1 MKRDSDKNNGFGE
14 ILSTPALSSLSSMEK
29 NKEIVLSGIRPTG
42 FLHLGNYFGALKN
55 WARMQYEYE
64 CYFFIADWHS
74 LTTHADTS
82 ELSLITRRLVAEL
95 IAGGLDP
102 EKCTIYAQSDIPEIP
117 ELYLYLNML
126 AYKGELEKT
135 VTFKEKARRQP
146 ENINAG
152 LLTYPVLQAADILI
166 HRCHYVPVGKDQ
178 EQHIEMTR
186 NFAERFNHRY
196 GDVFPIPRAF
206 SYSENLVKILSLD
219 GSGKMSKSEQQM
231 NTVYLNDDDELIR
244 KKIMKAKTDQGP
256 ASSNSEKPEYI
267 QGLFTL
273 LGLVSSQDVL
283 AKFENDF
290 NHCQIRYGDMKKQLA
305 DDLIRFIT
313 PIREKAAALQNDPV
327 EIDRILAGGAKK
339 ARKSAEATLLA
350 VRKALGFR
358 YL

>member
-1 MKRDSDKNNGFGE
+1 
-14 ILSTPALSSLSSMEK
+14 MEK

-42 FLHLGNYFGALKN
+42 FLHLGNYYGALNN
-55 WARMQYEYE
+55 WARMQYDYT

-82 ELSLITRRLVAEL
+82 ELKEITRRLVAEL

-102 EKCTIYAQSDIPEIP
+102 DLCTIYAQSDIPEIP
-117 ELYLYLNML
+117 ELYMYLNML

-135 VTFKEKARRQP
+135 VTFKEKARKQP

-166 HRCHYVPVGKDQ
+166 HRAHYVPVGKDQ

-196 GDVFPIPRAF
+196 GEVFPVPRAF
-206 SYSENLVKILSLD
+206 SYTEDLVKILSLD

-231 NTVYLNDDDELIR
+231 NTIYLIDDDDLIR

-256 ASSNSEKPEYI
+256 ASPDSKKPEYI

-273 LGLVSSQDVL
+273 LGLVSSPDIVE
-283 AKFENDF
+283 KFEYDF

-305 DDLIRFIT
+305 EDMIRFVR
-313 PIREKAAALQNDPV
+313 PIREKAAALQNDPKQ
-327 EIDRILAGGAKK
+327 IDDLMAKGAAK
-339 ARKSAEATLLA
+339 ARISAAATLTA
-350 VRKALGFR
+350 VRKALGFK
-358 YL
+358 YH

>member
-1 MKRDSDKNNGFGE
+1 
-14 ILSTPALSSLSSMEK
+14 MEK

-42 FLHLGNYFGALKN
+42 FLHLGNYYGALVN
-55 WARMQYEYE
+55 WARMQYEYD

-74 LTTHADTS
+74 LTTHTDTR
-82 ELSLITRRLVAEL
+82 ELKLNTTRLVSEL

-135 VTFKEKARRQP
+135 VTFKDKAKKQP

-166 HRCHYVPVGKDQ
+166 HRSHYVPVGKDQ

-196 GDVFPIPRAF
+196 GEIFPIPKAF
-206 SYSENLVKILSLD
+206 SYSRNLIKILSLD

-231 NTVYLNDDDELIR
+231 NTVYLNDEDALITR
-244 KKIMKAKTDQGP
+244 KIMKAKTDQGP
-256 ASSNSEKPEYI
+256 VSPNSEKPDYI

-273 LGLVSSQDVL
+273 LGLVSSPEIL
-283 AKFENDF
+283 ARFEYDF

-305 DDLIRFIT
+305 EDLVRFIR
-313 PIREKAAALQNDPV
+313 PIREKAAALQNDPAQ
-327 EIDRILAGGAKK
+327 IDEILAMGAEK
-339 ARKSAEATLLA
+339 ARKSAASTLKE
-350 VRKALGFR
+350 VRKALGFT
-358 YL
+358 YH

>member
-1 MKRDSDKNNGFGE
+1 M
-14 ILSTPALSSLSSMEK
+14 AK

-55 WARMQYEYE
+55 WARMQNEYE

-82 ELSLITRRLVAEL
+82 ELKSISRSLVSEL

-135 VTFKEKARRQP
+135 VTFKDKVRRQP

-166 HRCHYVPVGKDQ
+166 HRAHYVPVGKDQ

-196 GDVFPIPRAF
+196 GEIFPIPKAF
-206 SYSENLVKILSLD
+206 SYSEDLVKILSLD

-231 NTVYLNDDDELIR
+231 NTIYLNDDDALVT

-256 ASSNSEKPEYI
+256 ASANSKKPEYI

-273 LGLVSSQDVL
+273 LGLVSSPEIVT
-283 AKFENDF
+283 KFEYDF
-290 NHCQIRYGDMKKQLA
+290 NHCQIRYGDMKKQIA
-305 DDLIRFIT
+305 EDMVRFIK
-313 PIREKAAALQNDPV
+313 PIRERAAALQNDPV
-327 EIDRILAGGAKK
+327 QIDNILAKGKEK
-339 ARKSAEATLLA
+339 ARKSASATLLE

>member
-1 MKRDSDKNNGFGE
+1 
-14 ILSTPALSSLSSMEK
+14 MEK

-55 WARMQYEYE
+55 WARMQYDYS
-64 CYFFIADWHS
+64 CFFFIADWHS

-82 ELSLITRRLVAEL
+82 ELKQNTSRLVSEL

-102 EKCTIYAQSDIPEIP
+102 DQCTIYVQSDIPEIP

-135 VTFKEKARRQP
+135 VTFKEKARTQP

-166 HRCHYVPVGKDQ
+166 HRAHYVPVGKDQ

-196 GDVFPIPRAF
+196 GEVFPVPRAF
-206 SYSENLVKILSLD
+206 SYSKDLVKILSLD

-231 NTVYLNDDDELIR
+231 NTVYLNDDDVMIT

-256 ASSNSEKPEYI
+256 VSPNSEKPEYI

-273 LGLVSSQDVL
+273 LDLVSSPDVVNKFQD
-283 AKFENDF
+283 DF

-305 DDLIRFIT
+305 EDMIRFIK
-313 PIREKAAALQNDPV
+313 PIREKAAALQEDPKQM
-327 EIDRILAGGAKK
+327 DQLLAKGAAK
-339 ARKSAEATLLA
+339 ARESAAATLSA
-350 VRKALGFR
+350 VRKALGFNNP
-358 YL
+358 

>member
-1 MKRDSDKNNGFGE
+1 
-14 ILSTPALSSLSSMEK
+14 MEK

-55 WARMQYEYE
+55 WAKMQFEYE
-64 CYFFIADWHS
+64 CFFFIADWHS
-74 LTTHADTS
+74 LTTHADTR
-82 ELSLITRRLVAEL
+82 ELRTNTIRLVSEL

-102 EKCTIYAQSDIPEIP
+102 EACTIYAQSDIPEIP

-135 VTFKEKARRQP
+135 VTFKDKARKQP

-166 HRCHYVPVGKDQ
+166 HRSHFVPVGKDQ

-206 SYSENLVKILSLD
+206 NYKESLVKILSLD

-231 NTVYLNDDDELIR
+231 NTVYLNDDDALIT

-256 ASSNSEKPEYI
+256 TTPNSQKPDYI
-267 QGLFTL
+267 EGLFTL
-273 LGLVSSQDVL
+273 FSLVSSKENLV
-283 AKFENDF
+283 KFEYDF
-290 NHCQIRYGDMKKQLA
+290 NHCQIRYGEMKKQLA
-305 DDLIRFIT
+305 EDLIRFIK
-313 PIREKAAALQNDPV
+313 PIREKATALQQDPGLI
-327 EIDRILAGGAKK
+327 EGILIEGARK
-339 ARKSAEATLLA
+339 ARLSAASTLME
-350 VRKALGFR
+350 VRKALGFK
-358 YL
+358 YP

>member
-1 MKRDSDKNNGFGE
+1 MV
-14 ILSTPALSSLSSMEK
+14 K

-64 CYFFIADWHS
+64 CFFFIADWHS
-74 LTTHADTS
+74 LTTHTDTS
-82 ELSLITRRLVAEL
+82 ELPEMTRRLVAEL

-146 ENINAG
+146 DNINAG

-166 HRCHYVPVGKDQ
+166 HRSHYVPVGKDQ

-196 GDVFPIPRAF
+196 GDVFPVPSAF
-206 SYSENLVKILSLD
+206 SYGNDLIKILSLD

-231 NTVYLNDDDELIR
+231 NTIYLNDEDDLIR

-256 ASSNSEKPEYI
+256 TEPNSPKPDYI

-273 LGLVSSQDVL
+273 LGLVSTGEVF

-290 NHCQIRYGDMKKQLA
+290 MQCRIRYGDMKKKLA
-305 DDLIRFIT
+305 EDMIRFIT
-313 PIREKAAALQNDPV
+313 PIRERASALQKDPA
-327 EIDRILAGGAKK
+327 EIERILGMGALK
-339 ARKSAEATLLA
+339 ARKSAQSTLNE

-358 YL
+358 HL

>member
-1 MKRDSDKNNGFGE
+1 
-14 ILSTPALSSLSSMEK
+14 MEK

-55 WARMQYEYE
+55 WARMQNEYQ

-82 ELSLITRRLVAEL
+82 ELKSITRSLVSEL

-102 EKCTIYAQSDIPEIP
+102 DKCTIYAQSDIPEIP

-135 VTFKEKARRQP
+135 VTFKDKVRQQP

-166 HRCHYVPVGKDQ
+166 HRAHYVPVGKDQ

-196 GDVFPIPRAF
+196 GEIFPIPKAF
-206 SYSENLVKILSLD
+206 SYSEDLVKILSLD

-231 NTVYLNDDDELIR
+231 NTIYLNDDDALIT

-256 ASSNSEKPEYI
+256 VSANSEKPQYI

-273 LGLVSSQDVL
+273 LGLVSSPEIL
-283 AKFENDF
+283 AKFEYDF

-305 DDLIRFIT
+305 EDMVRFIT
-313 PIREKAAALQNDPV
+313 PIRERAAALQNDPV
-327 EIDRILAGGAKK
+327 LMDSILAKGAEK
-339 ARKSAEATLLA
+339 ARESATATLLE

>member
-1 MKRDSDKNNGFGE
+1 
-14 ILSTPALSSLSSMEK
+14 MEK

-55 WARMQYEYE
+55 WARMQNEYQ

-74 LTTHADTS
+74 LTTHADTR
-82 ELSLITRRLVAEL
+82 ELKSITRSLVSEL

-102 EKCTIYAQSDIPEIP
+102 DKCTIYAQSDIPGIP

-135 VTFKEKARRQP
+135 VTFKDKVRQQP

-166 HRCHYVPVGKDQ
+166 HRAHYVPVGKDQ
-178 EQHIEMTR
+178 EQHVEMTR

-196 GDVFPIPRAF
+196 GEIFPIPKAF
-206 SYSENLVKILSLD
+206 SYSEDLVKILSLD

-231 NTVYLNDDDELIR
+231 NTIYLNDDDALIT

-256 ASSNSEKPEYI
+256 VSANSEKPQYI

-273 LGLVSSQDVL
+273 LGLVSSPEIL
-283 AKFENDF
+283 AKFEYDF
-290 NHCQIRYGDMKKQLA
+290 NQCQIRYGDMKKQLA
-305 DDLIRFIT
+305 VDMVRFIT
-313 PIREKAAALQNDPV
+313 PIRERAAALQNDPV
-327 EIDRILAGGAKK
+327 LMDSILAKGAEK
-339 ARKSAEATLLA
+339 ARESATATLLE

>member
-1 MKRDSDKNNGFGE
+1 
-14 ILSTPALSSLSSMEK
+14 MEK

-42 FLHLGNYFGALKN
+42 FLHLGNYYGALKN
-55 WARMQYEYE
+55 WVRMQNEYE

-74 LTTHADTS
+74 LTTHADTR
-82 ELSLITRRLVAEL
+82 ELKSNTRSLVSEL

-135 VTFKEKARRQP
+135 VTFKDKVRRQP
-146 ENINAG
+146 ENVNAG

-166 HRCHYVPVGKDQ
+166 HRAHYVPVGKDQ

-196 GDVFPIPRAF
+196 GEIFPVPKAF
-206 SYSENLVKILSLD
+206 NYSEDLVKILSLD
-219 GSGKMSKSEQQM
+219 GSGKMSKSEHQM
-231 NTVYLNDDDELIR
+231 NTIYLTDDDTLIT

-256 ASSNSEKPEYI
+256 SSANSEKPEYI
-267 QGLFTL
+267 KGLFTL
-273 LGLVSSQDVL
+273 LGLVSSPDIL
-283 AKFENDF
+283 SKFEYDF
-290 NHCQIRYGDMKKQLA
+290 NHCQIRYGDMKQQLA
-305 DDLIRFIT
+305 EDMVRFVR
-313 PIREKAAALQNDPV
+313 PIREKAVALKNDPV
-327 EIDRILAGGAKK
+327 QIENIMAKGAGK
-339 ARKSAEATLLA
+339 ARKSAEATLLE